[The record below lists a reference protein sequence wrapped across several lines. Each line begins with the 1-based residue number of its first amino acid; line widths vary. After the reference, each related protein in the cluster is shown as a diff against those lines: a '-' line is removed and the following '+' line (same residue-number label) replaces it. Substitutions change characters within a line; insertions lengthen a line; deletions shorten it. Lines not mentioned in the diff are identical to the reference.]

1 MKLITKIY
9 NKDRIIDDEIM
20 KEDNTEM
27 ELDTNWANDFLSIEK
42 EYDKFY
48 KIEPLSIKCFYIYVE
63 NDMIVSLKEDNLL
76 LNNGIV
82 KESILLFLIN
92 KNKSNVDLKNKY
104 RLFKLLKFNI
114 DIENDFIDNIFSEEY
129 IDILNLSK
137 LYFSEIDDITDIKFN
152 DTISILQDINCL
164 FFIFKKIDINIKSIK
179 TNLNKTKK
187 IKKKTNMTAKTMV
200 KRT

>member
-1 MKLITKIY
+1 MKLITKICK
-9 NKDRIIDDEIM
+9 KDKIIEKEKIEDDNNEI
-20 KEDNTEM
+20 
-27 ELDTNWANDFLSIEK
+27 ELDDNWAINFLNVEE

-48 KIEPLSIKCFYIYVE
+48 KIVPLSIKCFYIYVE
-63 NDMIVSLKEDNLL
+63 NDTIISLKEENLL
-76 LNNGIV
+76 LENGIV
-82 KESILLFLIN
+82 KESVLFFLIN
-92 KNKSNVDLKNKY
+92 KNKSNVELKNKY

-137 LYFSEIDDITDIKFN
+137 LYFSVIDDITDIKFN
-152 DTISILQDINCL
+152 NTISILQDINCL

-187 IKKKTNMTAKTMV
+187 IKKKTNMSAKTMV